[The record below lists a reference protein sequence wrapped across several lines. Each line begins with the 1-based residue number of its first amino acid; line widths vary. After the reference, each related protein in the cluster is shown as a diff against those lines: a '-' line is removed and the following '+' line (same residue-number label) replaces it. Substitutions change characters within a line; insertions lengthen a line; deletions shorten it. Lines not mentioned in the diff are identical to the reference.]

1 MLCVKCEKQIDDDD
15 IFCGYCGIN
24 QAKYKKYLEKVNNKV
39 HKEQD
44 KQYNTK
50 VENAQNKLKHLQN
63 SREREIQRIA
73 NSRWQSIGDKSFSFN
88 MTEGKIIVN
97 GTTYL
102 FSDIKGAEI
111 VKQDSFRTITNTTE
125 TGKSKSKKHASLGGG
140 LLGAAVAG
148 PVGAVVGGSVL
159 GKTTQK
165 GKTNTVTNSNDIPT
179 CYHIGVN
186 VNLNGFNT
194 EIVLLSRTVDQSS
207 SIHNNTVKNAQLI
220 VDKLRNLSQTPVP
233 KKYLQPEEE
242 QSVINIDKEI
252 EEAANELKKVSDD
265 KPTYEIPESYLK

>member
-1 MLCVKCEKQIDDDD
+1 MLCAKCEKQIDDDD

-44 KQYNTK
+44 KEYNTK
-50 VENAQNKLKHLQN
+50 VRNAQNKLKQLQS

-73 NSRWQSIGDKSFSFN
+73 NSRWQSIGDKSFSYN

-97 GTTYL
+97 GSTYL

-207 SIHNNTVKNAQLI
+207 AIHNNTVKNAQLI

-242 QSVINIDKEI
+242 QSVLNIEKEI
-252 EEAANELKKVSDD
+252 EEAAKELKTVSDD

>member
-1 MLCVKCEKQIDDDD
+1 MLCVKCKKQIDDED

-24 QAKYKKYLEKVNNKV
+24 QSKYKKYLEKINNKV

-44 KQYNTK
+44 KEYNSK
-50 VENAQNKLKHLQN
+50 IKNAQNKLKQLQN

-97 GTTYL
+97 GSTYL

-179 CYHIGVN
+179 CYHIGVS

-194 EIVLLSRTVDQSS
+194 EIVLLSKTVDQSS
-207 SIHNNTVKNAQLI
+207 TIHNNTVKNAQLI